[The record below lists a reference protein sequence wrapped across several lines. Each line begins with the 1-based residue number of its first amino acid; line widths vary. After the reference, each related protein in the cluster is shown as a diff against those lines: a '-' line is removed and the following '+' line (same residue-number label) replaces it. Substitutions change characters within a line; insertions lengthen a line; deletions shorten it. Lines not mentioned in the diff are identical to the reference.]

1 MSTPEPTVDPARKA
15 AIAAL
20 QDKSNFW
27 RSLGVWVILSI
38 FFIAIW
44 AFSGGVKEGQAFWV
58 NFWPIWPIIGIGIGV
73 FFMALRAFGP
83 NQGPPSEAKIQE
95 QMRKMQ

>member
-1 MSTPEPTVDPARKA
+1 MSIPDPTQAPVDPVRKA

-27 RSLGVWVILSI
+27 RSLGGWVILSL
-38 FFIAIW
+38 FFVAIW
-44 AFSGGVKEGQAFWV
+44 FFAGRGY
-58 NFWPIWPIIGIGIGV
+58 FWPAWAIIGIGIGV
-73 FFMALRAFGP
+73 FFMGLRAFGP
-83 NQGPPSEAKIQE
+83 NQGPPSESKIQE